1 MSATI
6 ETTEA
11 SLEAGDETRGGA
23 VRHDI
28 RKVVVLGAGTMGA
41 QVAAHLVTAGID
53 VVLLDIVPKGLGEGE
68 DRSVLARKAVAGL
81 KKLKPSPLHLPGD
94 EALIQPGNFEDDWA
108 QLNDADWVFEAV
120 IEDLEIK
127 KQLFSRVAEAA
138 PAHAI
143 VTSNTSGLGIAAMS
157 AHLPEG
163 FRRRFFG
170 THFFN
175 PPRYLQLL
183 ETIPG
188 PDTDLELMAGVERFL
203 DEVVG
208 KGIVRCKDTPNF
220 IGNRVGLY
228 AMALTLRNMV
238 DLDMTVEEVDTL
250 TGPATGRP
258 KSATFRTA
266 DIAGVDVVAK
276 VAQNLYEGAPDD
288 PERETFILP
297 DFVAQMLERNWLG
310 AKTGSGFYKKEGKE
324 IRTLD
329 WKTLEYR
336 DRAKPKLPAVDA
348 ARSLED
354 VSERIQ
360 MILKGKD
367 KAADFLWR
375 VLSSSCLYAASLVPE
390 ISDDVV
396 SVDEA
401 MEWGYA
407 WGQGPFRLLDA
418 LGVAAVV
425 ERARAEERTIPPL
438 VEALLDSGRTSFYE
452 TKDGATTVFGPTG
465 VQPVPERPGVIDLA
479 AVKAAGGLR
488 KKNAGA
494 SLVDLGDGC
503 GLVEFHS
510 KMNALGSDA
519 LSMIASTVKEARRN
533 FDALVIGNQ
542 GEHFSAGANLML
554 VLLAAQE
561 EEWEEL
567 DLTIRQFQ
575 GANMAI
581 KYADVPVVV
590 APFGLTLGGGCEVA
604 LHGHRVRASGETYM
618 GLVEVGVG
626 VVPAAGGTKELAV
639 RAHDRCADVKGAD
652 PFPFLQRAFETIG
665 FAKVATSGAEALKMF
680 LTPAD
685 SLSPNPDRLIH
696 DAREMA
702 LGAARAGYRA
712 GRPRTDVPALGRPA
726 LATFKTAIYNLQEG
740 GQISEHDALLGTKV
754 ATILCGG
761 DRAPGLASEQDFL
774 DLERE
779 AFLSLV
785 GTRKTQERI
794 QHMLKKGKAL
804 RN

>member
-1 MSATI
+1 MSATTQAREKPL
-6 ETTEA
+6 ETTGE
-11 SLEAGDETRGGA
+11 GRDA
-23 VRHDI
+23 VRINI
-28 RKVVVLGAGTMGA
+28 RKTVVLGAGTMGA
-41 QVAAHLVTAGID
+41 QVAAHLVNSGTE

-68 DRSVLARKAVAGL
+68 DRSVMARKAVTGL
-81 KKLKPSPLHLPGD
+81 GKLKPSPLHLAKHG
-94 EALIQPGNFEDDWA
+94 ALIRPGNFEDDWSEL
-108 QLNDADWVFEAV
+108 QDADWVFEAV

-127 KQLFSRVAEAA
+127 KELFSKVAAAA
-138 PAHAI
+138 PAHAVI
-143 VTSNTSGLGIAAMS
+143 SSNTSGLGIATMS

-175 PPRYLQLL
+175 PPRYLKLL

-188 PDTDLELMAGVERFL
+188 PDTDLELMAAVERFL

-208 KGIVRCKDTPNF
+208 KGVVRCKDTPNF
-220 IGNRVGLY
+220 IGNRIGLY
-228 AMALTLRNMV
+228 AMALTLRTMV
-238 DLDMTVEEVDTL
+238 DLDMTIEEVDTL

-266 DIAGVDVVAK
+266 DIAGVDVVAR
-276 VAQNLYEGAPDD
+276 VAQNLYDGALDD
-288 PERETFILP
+288 PERDTFVLP
-297 DFVAQMLERNWLG
+297 EFVARMLERGWLG

-336 DRAKPKLPAVDA
+336 DRVKPKIPAVDA
-348 ARSLED
+348 GRSLD
-354 VSERIQ
+354 DAGSRIRL
-360 MILKGKD
+360 ILEGKD
-367 KAADFLWR
+367 KAAEFLWR

-396 SVDEA
+396 SVDRA

-407 WGQGPFRLLDA
+407 WGEGPFRLLDT
-418 LGVAAVV
+418 LGVAAVA
-425 ERARAEERTIPPL
+425 ERARAEGRAIPPL
-438 VEALLDSGRTSFYE
+438 IEALLDSGRTRFYE
-452 TKDGATTVFGPTG
+452 TKDGATTAFGPTG
-465 VQPVPERPGVIDLA
+465 VQPVPARPGVISLA
-479 AVKAAGGLR
+479 AVKEAGGVR

-510 KMNALGSDA
+510 KMNALGADA
-519 LSMIASTVKEARRN
+519 ISLLASAVKEARQH
-533 FDALVIGNQ
+533 FDALVVGNQ

-561 EEWEEL
+561 EEWDEL
-567 DLTIRQFQ
+567 DLLIRRFQ
-575 GANMAI
+575 GANMAL
-581 KYADVPVVV
+581 KYADLPVVA
-590 APFGLTLGGGCEVA
+590 APFGLTLGGGCEIC
-604 LHGHRVRASGETYM
+604 LHAHRVRASAETYM

-626 VVPAAGGTKELAV
+626 VVPAAGGTKEMAL
-639 RAHDRCADVKGAD
+639 RAHDRCAGVKDAD
-652 PFPFLQRAFETIG
+652 PFPFLRRAFETIG
-665 FAKVATSGAEALKMF
+665 MAKVATSGVEARQMF
-680 LTPAD
+680 LSPAD
-685 SLSPNPDRLIH
+685 SLSPNPDRLLH
-696 DAREMA
+696 DAKEVA

-726 LATFKTAIYNLQEG
+726 LATFKTALYNLREG
-740 GQISEHDALLGTKV
+740 NQISEHDAAIGTKV

-761 DRAPGLASEQDFL
+761 DRAPGVASEQDFL

-779 AFLSLV
+779 AFLSLL

-794 QHMLKKGKAL
+794 QHMLKSGKPL